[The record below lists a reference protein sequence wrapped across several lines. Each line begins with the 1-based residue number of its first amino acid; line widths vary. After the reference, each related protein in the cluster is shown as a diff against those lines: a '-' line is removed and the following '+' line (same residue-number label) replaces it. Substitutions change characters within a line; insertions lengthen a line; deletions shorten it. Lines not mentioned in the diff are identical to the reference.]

1 MYNLN
6 AKLHLI
12 CSNGLSYIQLFRMD
26 LKPAED
32 TPVNNITSAVLYSGS
47 TLIGVNGSCTVFN
60 ILLVAAAEFVS
71 LVAASFP
78 NCVE

>member
-1 MYNLN
+1 
-6 AKLHLI
+6 
-12 CSNGLSYIQLFRMD
+12 MD

-32 TPVNNITSAVLYSGS
+32 TLVNNITSAVLRSGS
-47 TLIGVNGSCTVFN
+47 TLIGVNGSCTGFN
-60 ILLVAAAEFVS
+60 ILLVAAAAFVS